1 MQLSTYENIT
11 QENIIFNKVKEYK
24 VKDSNIKY
32 KRIPIEVKYPNG
44 KKGPLVLE
52 SPILFSFG
60 VSEIKDQKTGRLN
73 GYSIPVCL
81 WNRDSVP
88 NPKELAFFDTLNNI
102 VLMSQKHLEVEFGP
116 DCASS
121 LSDPFYYKQIEYTD
135 KRRRSKTKKDDT
147 SAPVLYA
154 KLIYSEK
161 SKKILS
167 LFKGKGGR
175 DLNPFKYINQYCNVK
190 LALII
195 EGIFISKTVTSLQI
209 KVHECYVKQLEPRK
223 SLLTIDEKS
232 SDSDSDSDSNS
243 KGEEITDQVVDDL
256 LLSDEE
262 ETK

>member
-1 MQLSTYENIT
+1 M
-11 QENIIFNKVKEYK
+11 KRK
-24 VKDSNIKY
+24 IK
-32 KRIPIEVKYPNG
+32 KQV
-44 KKGPLVLE
+44 
-52 SPILFSFG
+52 
-60 VSEIKDQKTGRLN
+60 IKLA

-81 WNRDSVP
+81 WSRDSVP
-88 NPKELAFFDTLNNI
+88 NPKELSFFETINNI
-102 VLMSQKHLEVEFGP
+102 VLICQKHLENEFGP
-116 DCASS
+116 DLASS
-121 LSDPFYYKQIEYTD
+121 LSSPFYYKQIEYTD
-135 KRRRSKTKKDDT
+135 KKGRSKTKVDDS

-167 LFKGKGGR
+167 LFKGKGGK

-232 SDSDSDSDSNS
+232 SDSDSDSDSVS
-243 KGEEITDQVVDDL
+243 KGEEITDQVVDGL